1 MSRSS
6 VVEQPVLATPCEVG
20 VQQPKIWDAARI
32 DDDGLAV
39 QNQVLRRQG
48 CDRIDGSDAERP
60 VVAPPCVEG
69 RLSVSEVRLRAVPIE
84 L

>member
-1 MSRSS
+1 M
-6 VVEQPVLATPCEVG
+6 
-20 VQQPKIWDAARI
+20 QQPKIWDAARI

-69 RLSVSEVRLRAVPIE
+69 RLSVSEVRLRYPSNLISWTE
-84 L
+84 LPPEGGS